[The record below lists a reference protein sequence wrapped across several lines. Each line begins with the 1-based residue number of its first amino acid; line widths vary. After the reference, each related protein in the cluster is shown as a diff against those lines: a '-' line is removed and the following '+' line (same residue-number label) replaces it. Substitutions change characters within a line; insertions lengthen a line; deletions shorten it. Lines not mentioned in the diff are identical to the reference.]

1 MEVALSAD
9 AFASTPET
17 SSPPQVISPAIE
29 DSRWAP
35 APPSQTSSPAEAE
48 VSPLV
53 AALHE
58 TTGARGAMMRTSAGL
73 AASLPFAMGA
83 AARGGAHW
91 GDLIQAVL
99 SVPVSL
105 ALVAL
110 VGVSASTIGV
120 SFFAGGPTNSALVS
134 PSEAVDMAS
143 RGVLRTGL
151 VLLGFAPVTLLS
163 VLSASRLEGLLFAS
177 FAWAAAG
184 VVGTAVISRKLSHVG
199 RAEDGSFSV
208 GAVAVASAFTLFAW
222 IFGARLWFPI
232 VQVLAQTGGVE

>member
-1 MEVALSAD
+1 MEVAL
-9 AFASTPET
+9 PLE
-17 SSPPQVISPAIE
+17 VISPRCE
-29 DSRWAP
+29 PPPSP
-35 APPSQTSSPAEAE
+35 APEPRLAPNE

-53 AALHE
+53 AALHQTQE
-58 TTGARGAMMRTSAGL
+58 LRGAMMRTSAGL
-73 AASLPFAMGA
+73 LASLPFAMSA

-120 SFFAGGPTNSALVS
+120 SFFAGGEGQRTAHVS
-134 PSEAVDMAS
+134 PSEAIDMAS

-151 VLLGFAPVTLLS
+151 LLLGMAPVTLLS
-163 VLSASRLEGLLFAS
+163 VLSASRIEGLLVAS
-177 FAWAAAG
+177 FVWAAAG
-184 VVGTAVISRKLSHVG
+184 VVGTTAIARKLIRVG
-199 RAEDGSFSV
+199 QHEDGNFSL
-208 GAVAVASAFTLFAW
+208 GAVLVTGAFTLFAW

-232 VQVLAQTGGVE
+232 ASIFAETGGLA